1 MNFIENYI
9 AKKVL
14 DELYQEIK
22 TLYFDDKNYK
32 IISHVKD
39 TILALESHYKYLL
52 NWSRILSFRDM
63 KENKELNDLYV
74 GLQIKLTPRK
84 WSAKLADKIETFTI
98 KEIVNT
104 TNNLVLLGNPG
115 AGKTTTLK
123 FLCNSLLFDEKND
136 FPYYKFP
143 ILIQLRTLEYEETI
157 FDRLKTIFGIELYF
171 NGDKSAFRNLS
182 NPKERKIFEDTIIH
196 FVDSL
201 NIIVLVDGLDEIP
214 LVQMQKA
221 VNQLEKLTLSL
232 QYSRIILTC
241 RSGIFDSLIE
251 NTKVYEICNL
261 DNEQIICF
269 AQNWFKEQSI
279 IEDFLFN

>member
-22 TLYFDDKNYK
+22 TLFFDDKNYK
-32 IISHVKD
+32 IISHVND
-39 TILALESHYKYLL
+39 TILALDSHYKYLL

-63 KENKELNDLYV
+63 KENKEINDLYV

-123 FLCNSLLFDEKND
+123 FLCNSLLFDEK
-136 FPYYKFP
+136 KRFP
-143 ILIQLRTLEYEETI
+143 IL
-157 FDRLKTIFGIELYF
+157 
-171 NGDKSAFRNLS
+171 
-182 NPKERKIFEDTIIH
+182 
-196 FVDSL
+196 
-201 NIIVLVDGLDEIP
+201 
-214 LVQMQKA
+214 
-221 VNQLEKLTLSL
+221 
-232 QYSRIILTC
+232 
-241 RSGIFDSLIE
+241 
-251 NTKVYEICNL
+251 
-261 DNEQIICF
+261 
-269 AQNWFKEQSI
+269 
-279 IEDFLFN
+279 